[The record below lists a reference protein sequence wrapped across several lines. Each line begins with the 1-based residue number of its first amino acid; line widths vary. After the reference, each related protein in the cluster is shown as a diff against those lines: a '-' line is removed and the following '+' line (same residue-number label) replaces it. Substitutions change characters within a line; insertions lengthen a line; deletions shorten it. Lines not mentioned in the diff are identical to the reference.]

1 MEVEERRFAEEEF
14 KRKGLLE
21 EAKLVATS
29 SGLEEEL
36 KIERDWRQNLEKTIE
51 NEKDKVADVNAEME
65 QLRKVPKAL
74 DFYLSASP
82 KLKINGILI
91 NTR

>member
-1 MEVEERRFAEEEF
+1 VEERRNAEEEL

-29 SGLEEEL
+29 SSLEEEL
-36 KIERDWRQNLEKTIE
+36 KIERDWRQNLEKTVE

-65 QLRKVPKAL
+65 QLRKVQKAESTL
-74 DFYLSASP
+74 TSLSFP
-82 KLKINGILI
+82 LVKK
-91 NTR
+91 

>member
-1 MEVEERRFAEEEF
+1 MEERRFVEEEF

-21 EAKLVATS
+21 EAKLVAAS

-65 QLRKVPKAL
+65 QLRKVPKH
-74 DFYLSASP
+74 
-82 KLKINGILI
+82 
-91 NTR
+91 